1 MAYIKGIFIQDIYS
15 NPSNGYTVGL
25 LRIKE
30 SDIPE
35 EVNKVVTFTGTFNE
49 LKYKQTYKMEG
60 NFVEHNKYGHQ
71 FLVDSYELVLPTEE
85 EEIID
90 FLSSDIFP
98 IGEATA
104 KKIVDKLGNDTINK
118 ILENKD
124 CLLGIPRL
132 PAKKVDKIYEI
143 LLDYQST
150 SYIVL
155 ELSKLGFSTK
165 NAVTLLKKY
174 SINTMDIIDNNIY
187 DVSDDL
193 EISFDELDKIAR
205 NKQEWVFIFHSCLF
219 FI

>member
-49 LKYKQTYKMEG
+49 LKYKTTYKMEG
-60 NFVEHNKYGHQ
+60 NFVDHCKYGHQ
-71 FLVDSYELVLPTEE
+71 FLVDRYDLVLPTEE

-104 KKIVDKLGNDTINK
+104 KKIVDKLGTDTLNK
-118 ILENKD
+118 ILEDKT
-124 CLLGIPRL
+124 CL
-132 PAKKVDKIYEI
+132 
-143 LLDYQST
+143 
-150 SYIVL
+150 
-155 ELSKLGFSTK
+155 
-165 NAVTLLKKY
+165 
-174 SINTMDIIDNNIY
+174 
-187 DVSDDL
+187 
-193 EISFDELDKIAR
+193 
-205 NKQEWVFIFHSCLF
+205 
-219 FI
+219 